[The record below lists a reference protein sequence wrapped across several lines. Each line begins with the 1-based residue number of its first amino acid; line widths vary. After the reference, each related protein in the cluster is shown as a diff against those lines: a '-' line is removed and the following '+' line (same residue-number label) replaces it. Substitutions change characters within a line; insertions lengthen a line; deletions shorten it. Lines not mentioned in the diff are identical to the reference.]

1 MSGHSHF
8 KNIKRRKDSED
19 KRKASVFSKMSKMIV
34 ASVRENGKDPDS
46 NTTLRTIIEKA
57 RKSDM
62 PKEKIERA
70 IRRGSGEG
78 DGGSL
83 EFFSVEAYGPENIAI
98 IIEGSSNNKNRTI
111 GEIKEVLKRYNGK
124 IANLGSVKW
133 LFEQKGIVEIEK
145 DQIPDTETLFLE
157 ALDFGA
163 EEIKEDD
170 SFLIIYTS
178 PDNTD
183 KIKSFISSK
192 ELEANYIKIGWK
204 PTSIIKTK
212 KEDYK
217 KIIEELEENEDIEDV
232 YSNAE

>member
-19 KRKASVFSKMSKMIV
+19 KRKASVFSKMSKMII

-57 RKSDM
+57 RKADM

-70 IRRGSGEG
+70 ILRGSGEG

-83 EFFSVEAYGPENIAI
+83 EFFSVEVYGPENVAI
-98 IIEGSSNNKNRTI
+98 IIEGSSSNKNRTI

-133 LFEQKGIVEIEK
+133 LFEQKGVLEIDKE
-145 DQIPDTETLFLE
+145 QIPDAEEFFLE

-170 SFLIIYTS
+170 LVLTIYTS
-178 PDNTD
+178 PTDTD
-183 KIKSFISSK
+183 KIKSFVSSK
-192 ELEANYIKIGWK
+192 ELDANYIKIGWK
-204 PTSIIKTK
+204 PTSTIKTK

-217 KIIEELEENEDIEDV
+217 KIIEELEENEDIEGV